1 MTTYSLS
8 EKVGTIFDSYMRN
21 GTKAGAFG
29 SISDLGQSIYRIV
42 VGDHEFTVRRWI
54 GRWSV
59 THVGFEGLGNTV
71 EDAAYLALDQFESKT
86 PPDSTI
92 QA

>member
-42 VGDHEFTVRRWI
+42 VGDAEFTVRRWI

-59 THVGFEGLGNTV
+59 THLGFEGLGNTV
-71 EDAAYLALDQFESKT
+71 EDAAYLALDQFNSKT
-86 PPDSTI
+86 SPEPTL

>member
-21 GTKAGAFG
+21 GIKAGAFG

-42 VGDHEFTVRRWI
+42 VGDAEFTVRRWV

-59 THVGFEGLGNTV
+59 THLGFEGLGNTV
-71 EDAAYLALDQFESKT
+71 EDAAYLALDQLASKPSSEFT
-86 PPDSTI
+86 L
-92 QA
+92 